1 MAAKTTPPH
10 LVTLIVLASFATVS
24 LNMFLPSLANIA
36 MDLEAD
42 YALVSL
48 AVAGY
53 LGVTAIIQLIVGPLS
68 DRLGRRPVMLGALCV
83 FIFSSVMCSVAQDIW
98 TFLFF
103 RMLQG
108 GIIAGY
114 TLALAIVR
122 DTTSDHKTAGL
133 ISYISMSMALAPMLG
148 PMLGGIL
155 DTAFGWRA
163 NFYFYTIVGALLLI
177 LCWFDLSETNHDRA
191 DSRDPTADRFR
202 HLLQEKRIWGYSLT
216 SALGAGAFYIFL
228 VGAPMVAQSAFDVST
243 AELGF
248 FIGSITCGFLVG
260 SFFSGLASSR
270 LKITTTMLIGRVT
283 ACTGLAF
290 GLILVASDHVSTLSY
305 FGCTILVG
313 LGNGITIPSSNAG
326 MLSVRPKIAG
336 SAAGFNGALMVG
348 GGAVLT
354 SIAGVMIDPNN
365 ALYMLLMLMLTATAI
380 SLLTTIWVRQLENR
394 LLAATPE
401 S

>member
-1 MAAKTTPPH
+1 MGFKNTPPH
-10 LVTLIVLASFATVS
+10 LVTLILMASFATVS

-36 MDLEAD
+36 VDLETD
-42 YALVSL
+42 YTLVSL

-53 LGVTAIIQLIVGPLS
+53 LGVTAVIQLIVGPLS
-68 DRLGRRPVMLGALCV
+68 DRCGRRPVMLGALCV
-83 FIFSSVMCSVAQDIW
+83 FIVSSVMCSVAQDIL

-114 TLALAIVR
+114 TLSLAVVR
-122 DTTSDHKTAGL
+122 DTTSDQKTAGL
-133 ISYISMSMALAPMLG
+133 LSYISMSMALAPMLG
-148 PMLGGIL
+148 PMLGGVL

-163 NFYFYTIVGALLLI
+163 NFYFYTIVGMLLLI
-177 LCWFDLSETNHDRA
+177 LCWFDMGETNTDRA
-191 DSRDPTADRFR
+191 GASDPHRDRFR
-202 HLLQEKRIWGYSLT
+202 HLLGEKRIWGYSLT
-216 SALGAGAFYIFL
+216 SALAAGAFYIFL
-228 VGAPMVAQSAFDVST
+228 VGAPLVAQAAFQVST

-260 SFFSGLASSR
+260 SLFSGLASSR
-270 LKITTTMLIGRVT
+270 LQITTTMLIGRII
-283 ACTGLAF
+283 ACTGLSL
-290 GLILVASDHVSTLSY
+290 GLILIASGHVSTLSY

-354 SIAGVMIDPNN
+354 SIAGYLIDASN
-365 ALYMLLMLMLTATAI
+365 ALYMLLVLMLIATVI
-380 SLLTTIWVRQLENR
+380 SLLTTLWIRQQEHK
-394 LLAATPE
+394 LLAATPQT
-401 S
+401 

>member
-1 MAAKTTPPH
+1 MGFKNTPPH
-10 LVTLIVLASFATVS
+10 LITLILLASFATVS

-36 MDLEAD
+36 VDLNAD

-53 LGVTAIIQLIVGPLS
+53 LGITAIIQLIVGPLS
-68 DRLGRRPVMLGALCV
+68 DRWGRRPVMLAALGV
-83 FIFSSVMCSVAQDIW
+83 FIISSVMCSLAQDIW

-122 DTTSDHKTAGL
+122 DTTSDQKTAGL
-133 ISYISMSMALAPMLG
+133 LSYISMSMALAPMLG
-148 PMLGGIL
+148 PMLGGVL

-163 NFYFYTIVGALLLI
+163 NFYFYTVVGVVLLI
-177 LCWFDLSETNHDRA
+177 LCWFDLGETNTDRA
-191 DSRDPTADRFR
+191 GASDPHRDRFH
-202 HLLQEKRIWGYSLT
+202 HLLREKRIWGYSLT
-216 SALGAGAFYIFL
+216 SALAAGAFYIFL
-228 VGAPMVAQSAFDVST
+228 VGAPLVAQTTFQVST

-260 SFFSGLASSR
+260 SFLSGQASSR
-270 LKITTTMLIGRVT
+270 LQITTTMLIGRIT
-283 ACTGLAF
+283 ACIGLSL
-290 GLILVASDHVSTLSY
+290 GLVLIASGYVSTLSY

-348 GGAVLT
+348 GGAILT
-354 SIAGVMIDPNN
+354 SIAGLLIDAEN
-365 ALYMLLMLMLTATAI
+365 ALYMLLALMLAATAV
-380 SLLTTIWVRQLENR
+380 SLLTTLWVRQQERR
-394 LLAATPE
+394 LLATTPQT
-401 S
+401 